1 MTNKERLLAYQTSLV
16 NALNENS
23 FKITGIFSH
32 DGQPRKYYVNPES
45 TNFMMMI
52 TDDYDA
58 YEFLEKN
65 GYLKKDMC
73 QFCGEY
79 PIDGTF
85 KFTEPSYGIKLNI
98 CSSCHPQ
105 GISSSSNFQNK
116 GCMLVFI
123 IPILLGLSL
132 LLMF

>member
-16 NALNENS
+16 NALNEND

-32 DGQPRKYYVNPES
+32 DGQPRKYYIDPES

-65 GYLKKDMC
+65 GFLKKDVC
-73 QFCGEY
+73 QF
-79 PIDGTF
+79 
-85 KFTEPSYGIKLNI
+85 LWR
-98 CSSCHPQ
+98 
-105 GISSSSNFQNK
+105 
-116 GCMLVFI
+116 
-123 IPILLGLSL
+123 IPNRWYL
-132 LLMF
+132 